1 MDRQQVI
8 SKIRSMMALQQGSTF
23 EGEAANAAAMIEK
36 LCKKFG
42 IDLECDL
49 TPQVYDELYSEG
61 RHRDYIKWIM
71 NAVASYYDA
80 KLYIQDRTK
89 LKVIGTEAQQIQVK
103 LYGEFIIE
111 CMEKEAKK
119 AYEGEKMLAELMG
132 KTPPNRTFLHA
143 FKQAF
148 AQQVCTR
155 LREMKVDKH
164 EHAEIT
170 KGYLSTMRFGR
181 SRSTSRFRGGS
192 GAMAG
197 NSAGEGVSLHKQAGG
212 SQRLALTGG

>member
-1 MDRQQVI
+1 MDRQQII
-8 SKIRSMMALQQGSTF
+8 SKIRAMMALQEGSTF
-23 EGEAANAAAMIEK
+23 EGEASNAAAMIEK

-42 IDLECDL
+42 IDLQSDL
-49 TPQVYDELYSEG
+49 SPQVYDEIYSEG
-61 RHRDYIKWIM
+61 RHRDYVKWIM
-71 NAVASYYDA
+71 NAVAKYYDA

-119 AYEGEKMLAELMG
+119 AYEGEKVLCELMG
-132 KTPPNRTFLHA
+132 NPLPNRTFLHA

-148 AQQVCTR
+148 AQQVTTR

-181 SRSTSRFRGGS
+181 ARSSSTLRGGS
-192 GAMAG
+192 GAAAG
-197 NSAGEGVSLHKQAGG
+197 ASAGEGVSLHRQAGG
-212 SQRLALTGG
+212 SNQRQLCGV

>member
-1 MDRQQVI
+1 MERQQI
-8 SKIRSMMALQQGSTF
+8 IDKIRSMMKLQESSTF

-42 IDLECDL
+42 IDLENDL

-61 RHRDYIKWIM
+61 RHRDYVKWIM
-71 NAVASYYDA
+71 NAVAAYYDA

-103 LYGEFIIE
+103 LYGEFILE
-111 CMEKEAKK
+111 CMENEAKK
-119 AYEGEKMLAELMG
+119 AYEGEKLLADLMG

-148 AQQVCTR
+148 ATQVATR

-164 EHAEIT
+164 EHAEHT
-170 KGYLSTMRFGR
+170 SKYLSTMRFGR
-181 SRSTSRFRGGS
+181 ARSNTRIRGGS

-197 NSAGEGVSLHKQAGG
+197 TSAGEGVSLRKQAGG
-212 SQRLALTGG
+212 SQRLALAGS